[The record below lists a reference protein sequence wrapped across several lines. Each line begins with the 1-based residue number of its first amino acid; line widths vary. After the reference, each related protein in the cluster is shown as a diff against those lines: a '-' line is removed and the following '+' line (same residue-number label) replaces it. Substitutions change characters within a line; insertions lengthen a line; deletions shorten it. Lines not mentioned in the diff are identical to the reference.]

1 MLLKEIKNIYHKELD
16 QLYPKE
22 EVDSMFYLVI
32 EHFLGLERF
41 ILAIDP
47 SIVISKEEEKYLFE
61 SLSKLKKEE
70 PIQYVLG
77 ETTFLD
83 MKMLV
88 NESVLI
94 PRPETE
100 ELIKWVLNDHLDLKK
115 SLNVI
120 DIGTGSGCIAVSLAK
135 FNPNLKLTGMD
146 VSKSALA
153 VAKKNAL
160 GNDVEVDFVQADIL
174 KVSSLNR
181 NYDIIISNPPYV
193 REMEKVDMR
202 NNVLLHEPHVALF
215 VTDEEP
221 LLFYTAIVK
230 LAANSL
236 TLNGLIYMEIN
247 QYLGKEVQKLMQEFH
262 FTEIEIR
269 KDIFGNDRMIKGKYP
284 GVI

>member
-41 ILAIDP
+41 ILAINP
-47 SIVISKEEEKYLFE
+47 SIVISKEEEQYLFE
-61 SLSKLKKEE
+61 SLSKLKKEH
-70 PIQYVLG
+70 PIQYILG

-83 MKMLV
+83 MRFLV
-88 NESVLI
+88 NEHVLI
-94 PRPETE
+94 PRLETE
-100 ELIKWVLNDHLDLKK
+100 ELINWVLDDHQNLKK
-115 SLNVI
+115 ILDVI

-135 FNPNLKLTGMD
+135 FNPNLKVSAID
-146 VSKSALA
+146 ISKSALA
-153 VAKKNAL
+153 LAKKNAL
-160 GNDVEVDFVQADIL
+160 GNDVEVEFIQADIL

-181 NYDIIISNPPYV
+181 KYDIIVSNPPYV

-202 NNVLLHEPHVALF
+202 NNVLMYEPHMALF

-221 LLFYTAIVK
+221 LLYYKAIVK
-230 LAANSL
+230 LASNNL
-236 TLNGLIYMEIN
+236 TSNGLIYMEIN
-247 QYLGKEVQKLMQEFH
+247 QYLGKEVRKLMQEYS

-269 KDIFGNDRMIKGKYP
+269 KDIFGNDRMIKGKYHR
-284 GVI
+284 VI